1 MTRIVQNHRTE
12 NKERHRQDRA
22 EVGIGTMIVFIA
34 IILTASIAAGTIVS
48 SAELLQEQA
57 ESTTEESTLQI
68 STSLEIVSEY
78 GVVGEDNT
86 IDEIR
91 IGIQPT
97 PGSADIDISELNVL
111 LASDTEYEYLS
122 PSLDESEFISDET
135 VDENLLFEE
144 NIAEDD
150 TPYTIS
156 ETVRPDSETN
166 PSQLS
171 SLAFN
176 SQNTNEDNLFDV
188 EAISAQ
194 DETNLIMSDISD
206 RYDIIINTSG
216 KEFNFEDLDGVEN
229 TELDN
234 EEITGA
240 FLGEISEGESIEI
253 TITTE
258 FGSQTQTQLQV
269 PSNLNDNEDGT
280 NVNL

>member
-1 MTRIVQNHRTE
+1 MKRIGEKHRTE
-12 NKERHRQDRA
+12 NNKERQQDRA
-22 EVGIGTMIVFIA
+22 EIGIGTMIVFISM
-34 IILTASIAAGTIVS
+34 ILTASIAAGTIVS

-57 ESTTEESTLQI
+57 ESTTEESTLQV

-91 IGIQPT
+91 LGIQPS
-97 PGSADIDISELNVL
+97 PGSADIDISEINVL
-111 LASDTEYEYLS
+111 LASNSEYEYLS
-122 PSLDESEFISDET
+122 PGLDESEFISGET
-135 VDENLLFEE
+135 VNENELFEE
-144 NIAEDD
+144 NIEEDD

-156 ETVRPDSETN
+156 ETVKPDSETN
-166 PSQLS
+166 PSQIS

-194 DETNLIMSDISD
+194 DETNLLMSDISD

-216 KEFNFEDLDGVEN
+216 KEFDFEDLDNVEN
-229 TELDN
+229 TELNN
-234 EEITGA
+234 EEITGD
-240 FLGEISEGESIEI
+240 FLGEILEGESIEI

-269 PSNLNDNEDGT
+269 PSNLNDNEEGT